1 MGITWTDE
9 QKKVIHSRTGNLLVS
24 AAAGSGKT
32 AVLVERILEMVTG
45 TDADGNRISEGMDID
60 EVLVVTFTN
69 AAAAQMKEKIADK
82 LTKMAEAFPEN
93 QHIVKQ
99 LSLLQR
105 ADIMTIDGFCRSI
118 VKEYFHTIGIDSSFD
133 IADKAE
139 MDLIKND
146 ILDEV
151 LEEQYQEA
159 TESFLGLVNCFSRKE
174 SDSAIRELVY
184 QIYRVASGYPKPE
197 KWIQEALQALA
208 VSSREELQELKW
220 YRDFLTLFHNTVDA
234 AIAQAEYCQAVAM
247 EPDGPAGYLDI
258 ILSDLD
264 LLYQLQ
270 KADDID
276 EIYNRSEKL
285 KSLKRIAK
293 CNPEKQQAVRAH
305 LKMYHESIKSLLAV
319 VRPSEE
325 ILAECA
331 MMAGPLS
338 ALLELTLAYMNRLRQ
353 EKKNRNLYEFR
364 DISEFAYD
372 ILCAGEDENGH
383 VVPSAAGISVSE
395 RYREILID
403 EYQDSN
409 FLQEDI
415 LNCVSGYGCGKKNMF
430 MVGDIKQS
438 IYQFRMARPD
448 LFLQKYNTYTDVTLG
463 EKEAEEKRILLS
475 RNFRSAKKVIDT
487 INAVFEPLMTKMLGG
502 IEYDDAARLKA
513 GRMGDENSGYPS
525 EILIVKNDCGDVE
538 TRIPDEWQ
546 QLSNTE
552 AEAHMVAD
560 EIYEIVEGARPVYI
574 PDSDA
579 GDGAVRRASYKD
591 IAILMRSVKKSA
603 KAYEEAFAER
613 GIPLFVESESGYFD
627 AMEIST
633 LLDMLAVV
641 DNSHLD
647 YELAAVLRSP
657 LANVSEKEMAEI
669 VGIYDRD
676 FKDDEKQL
684 ARTAS
689 FYQKVRYYEKHAEY
703 HPSEELQNFLSM
715 LDKLKENKKYMSISE
730 MITFILEETGYYWFV
745 GAMKSGKRR
754 QANIDMLIQKADVY
768 EDSSFKGLF
777 NFLRY
782 MERLKTND
790 IDFAEAAVFDDDE
803 DSVRMMTMHKSK
815 GLEFPIVFVSGLG
828 NRFSNLDAKSQVVVS
843 ADSYVSG
850 YAVDLKQRAKK
861 KTFARSAMLMS
872 MNVEKLAEEI
882 RILYVAL
889 SRAKEKLYMTAAVKN
904 PEKGQPV
911 FDYSYFAGGQIGGQ
925 EDGQTDGPADE
936 QIDEHADEQAGRAD
950 VNGKRQKL
958 PYTFLTSAG
967 CFMDWIAMALS
978 THIIPES
985 VVVRKEMYA
994 SWMVGKLLAE
1004 NAVQGNQSGLNENV
1018 RVEDQTAQKENA
1030 VPENQSGLKENT
1042 ESDKKEQID
1051 VEEQYKKYQALL
1063 DNSYPYR
1070 TVHEV
1075 KNKMSVT
1082 EIKRLSNRGE
1092 ENPGAE
1098 LFAAPK
1104 FEAEKERQIPLLKS
1118 RMAEEPVKGNEMG
1131 TVIHKIMELI
1141 DFTKGTTEEINEQ
1154 IASFFEKGFLP
1165 ERYREHVR
1173 HDKIY
1178 NMVNSPLGKRMAE
1191 AQKKRNLFR
1200 EQQFYVGMR
1209 PEEISERYK
1218 DSQDMVIVQ
1227 GVIDAYFLEEN
1238 RIVLLDYKTD
1248 NVDTMETLR
1257 ERYHVQLDLY
1267 AKTLER
1273 LTGTQIKEK
1282 VIYAFHFDDAISL

>member
-159 TESFLGLVNCFSRKE
+159 SERFLGLVNCFSRKE
-174 SDSAIRELVY
+174 SDASIRELVY

-234 AIAQAEYCQAVAM
+234 AIAQAEYCQTVAM
-247 EPDGPAGYLDI
+247 ESDGPAGYLDI
-258 ILSDLD
+258 IRSDLD

-270 KADDID
+270 KAEDID

-285 KSLKRIAK
+285 KSLRRIAK

-305 LKMYHESIKSLLAV
+305 LKTYHESIKALLAV

-372 ILCAGEDENGH
+372 ILCEGEDETGH

-415 LNCVSGYGCGKKNMF
+415 LNCVSGYGSGKKNMF

-448 LFLQKYNTYTDVTLG
+448 LFLRKYNTYTDVTLG
-463 EKEAEEKRILLS
+463 EKDAEEKRILLS
-475 RNFRSAKKVIDT
+475 RNFRSAEKVIDT
-487 INAVFEPLMTKMLGG
+487 INAVFEPLMTEMLGG

-513 GRMGDENSGYPS
+513 GRLGDENIGYPS
-525 EILIVKNDCGDVE
+525 EILIVKNDCGDAE

-552 AEAHMVAD
+552 TEAHMVAD
-560 EIYEIVEGARPVYI
+560 EIYEIVKGARPVYI

-657 LANVSEKEMAEI
+657 LANVSEKELAEI

-676 FKDDEKQL
+676 FKNDEKQL

-745 GAMKSGKRR
+745 GAMKSGRRR
-754 QANIDMLIQKADVY
+754 QANIDMLIQKTDVY

-904 PEKGQPV
+904 PDKGQPV
-911 FDYSYFAGGQIGGQ
+911 FDYSYLA
-925 EDGQTDGPADE
+925 DG
-936 QIDEHADEQAGRAD
+936 HADRED
-950 VNGKRQKL
+950 TIGKRQKL

-978 THIIPES
+978 THIVPES

-994 SWMVGKLLAE
+994 SWMVGKLLAG
-1004 NAVQGNQSGLNENV
+1004 NAEPEDQTGLNENV

-1042 ESDKKEQID
+1042 ELDEKERTAG
-1051 VEEQYKKYQALL
+1051 EEQYKKYQALL

-1104 FEAEKERQIPLLKS
+1104 FAAEKERQIPLLKS

-1141 DFTKGTTEEINEQ
+1141 DFTKGTNEEINEQ

-1173 HDKIY
+1173 QDKIY

-1191 AQKKRNLFR
+1191 ALKNRNLFR

-1209 PEEISERYK
+1209 PKEISERYK
-1218 DSQDMVIVQ
+1218 DSQDLVIVQ

-1248 NVDTMETLR
+1248 NVDTLETLI

-1273 LTGTQIKEK
+1273 LTGTQVKEK

>member
-32 AVLVERILEMVTG
+32 AVLVEHILEMVMG
-45 TDADGNRISEGMDID
+45 TDADDNRISEGMDID

-82 LTKMAEAFPEN
+82 LTKMAEAFPEK

-159 TESFLGLVNCFSRKE
+159 SERFLGLVNCFSRKE
-174 SDSAIRELVY
+174 SDASIRELVY

-234 AIAQAEYCQAVAM
+234 AIAQAEYCQTVAM

-270 KADDID
+270 KAGDID

-285 KSLKRIAK
+285 KSLRRIAK

-305 LKMYHESIKSLLAV
+305 LKTYHESIKALLAV

-372 ILCAGEDENGH
+372 ILCEGEDETGH

-415 LNCVSGYGCGKKNMF
+415 LNCVSGYGSGKKNMF

-448 LFLQKYNTYTDVTLG
+448 LFLRKYNTYTDVTLG

-475 RNFRSAKKVIDT
+475 RNFRSAEKVIDT

-513 GRMGDENSGYPS
+513 GRLGDQNSGYPS
-525 EILIVKNDCGDVE
+525 EILIVKNDCGDAE

-546 QLSNTE
+546 QFSNTE

-591 IAILMRSVKKSA
+591 ISILMRSVKKSA

-657 LANVSEKEMAEI
+657 LANVSEKELAEI

-676 FKDDEKQL
+676 FKNDEKQL

-754 QANIDMLIQKADVY
+754 QANIDMLIQKADIY

-790 IDFAEAAVFDDDE
+790 IDFAEAAIFDDDE

-815 GLEFPIVFVSGLG
+815 GLEFPIVFVCGLG

-904 PEKGQPV
+904 PEKGQSV
-911 FDYSYFAGGQIGGQ
+911 FDYSYI
-925 EDGQTDGPADE
+925 ADE
-936 QIDEHADEQAGRAD
+936 QVDAEGMNE
-950 VNGKRQKL
+950 KRQKL

-978 THIIPES
+978 MHIVPES

-994 SWMVGKLLAE
+994 SWMIGKHLAGNPEPEDKSVQKE
-1004 NAVQGNQSGLNENV
+1004 NVVQGNQSGLDENV
-1018 RVEDQTAQKENA
+1018 RVG
-1030 VPENQSGLKENT
+1030 NQSGLKENA
-1042 ESDKKEQID
+1042 ELDEKERTAS
-1051 VEEQYKKYQALL
+1051 EEQYKKYQALL

-1070 TVHEV
+1070 TVREV

-1092 ENPGAE
+1092 ENPGVE

-1104 FEAEKERQIPLLKS
+1104 FSAEKERQIPLLKS

-1141 DFTKGTTEEINEQ
+1141 DFTKGTEEEINEQ

-1173 HDKIY
+1173 QDKIY
-1178 NMVNSPLGKRMAE
+1178 NMVNSPLGQRMAE
-1191 AQKKRNLFR
+1191 AQKNRNLFR

-1209 PEEISERYK
+1209 PEEISECYK
-1218 DSQDMVIVQ
+1218 DSQDLVIVQ

-1248 NVDTMETLR
+1248 NVDTMETLI

-1273 LTGTQIKEK
+1273 LTGTQVKEK